1 MLIPR
6 YTRWNLHWLSLFVDA
21 AAVLIVGFLPQD
33 MDNMLALYPFFF
45 ATAFQW
51 CSFQGGGGYVSATI
65 FSTNN
70 MRQFVASA
78 AAYLCGHEQKM
89 KEKAQFFGYT
99 LLFFHAGVAAG
110 WPAYQLMG
118 IKSSWLGFIPLAAAG
133 WLVAKESGLVGACG
147 LTMLSGPRR
156 AREGRLVRR
165 RAPPCDAG
173 NPGNAFPLGAQR
185 PCDAGACSR
194 LTCILPRT
202 RVHQPF
208 SAQLADQAVDR
219 AHRAAQAAGQL
230 RVGEADFTGGIRPAA
245 SPHSLYQKI

>member
-1 MLIPR
+1 MSREGLTEKQLHYTMSFIGGFLGAYAILSRCDVFGSAQTANLIHAVLGIAGGNLTGLAIRLGALVIYGAAIVLTVLIPR

-147 LTMLSGPRR
+147 LTMLSG
-156 AREGRLVRR
+156 
-165 RAPPCDAG
+165 
-173 NPGNAFPLGAQR
+173 
-185 PCDAGACSR
+185 
-194 LTCILPRT
+194 
-202 RVHQPF
+202 
-208 SAQLADQAVDR
+208 
-219 AHRAAQAAGQL
+219 AQA
-230 RVGEADFTGGIRPAA
+230 GG
-245 SPHSLYQKI
+245 KETC